1 VLRGLQLSAAFPG
14 QEIGKWGKVIR
25 EAGLRAD

>member
-1 VLRGLQLSAAFPG
+1 LSAAFPG

>member
-1 VLRGLQLSAAFPG
+1 LSAAFLG